1 MVTITLNGMKYE
13 VTDGLTVLE
22 AAREVGVHIPTLCYH
37 SDLTPYGGCRLCNV
51 EVTGTRFPLSACTL
65 PVSDGMLVNTAT
77 PKLMK
82 DRKKILELILSNYY
96 DGDKSYDQHGLNELF
111 ALAEEFGINVEDV
124 TRKDPRYIV
133 DSDHSPFIW
142 VDLNKCILCNRCIR
156 ACAEIQGRFVWEM
169 SGRGME
175 NTITPGA
182 GVTLLEARCES
193 CGACVAYCPTGALDH
208 KPSVKLGKPEKV
220 VTTTCAYCG
229 VGCNFDFHIK
239 DNQIIRVVSNP
250 AAPVNGMN
258 LCVKGRFGYDYIQHP
273 DRLSKPLVREY
284 ILEGKTKPSKKADS
298 KWVEVDWNTAL
309 DLVANRLH
317 GVKKDFGP
325 DAIGILTSAKCTN
338 EENYLMN
345 KFSRQV
351 IGTHNIDH
359 CARLCHSSTV
369 SGLAMCYG
377 SGAMTN
383 TIADICEDA
392 QAIFIIGSNTTEQHP
407 VIGNKIRQAVISRGV
422 KLIVA
427 DPRKIEMTE
436 FAVLHL
442 RQKPGTDVAL
452 VNGIMHIILE
462 NNWQDQA
469 YIDNRCENFPEFAEV
484 IQRYTP
490 EYVSKITGVPEAD
503 LLEAARIMAE
513 NHPMAVFWAMGITQH
528 TTGVL
533 NVLGLG
539 NLQMLLG
546 NVGISGGG
554 INPLRGQ
561 NNVQGAC
568 DMGGLPNYF
577 SGYQVVTDA
586 LTRSKFLEA
595 WSLLSPG
602 GEKPTLFND
611 IPGLMVTE
619 MVPLAGEGKVKALY
633 ILGENPAM
641 SDPNTQHSK
650 DCLEACDFVILQEI
664 FASETAPFADV
675 LLPGTTFAEK
685 VGTFTNTERR
695 IQMVH
700 QAIPPVG
707 QSRVDWEIIT
717 DLSNRLLNLQELIP
731 VGDQAAWNYKNP
743 ADIMAEIAATTPI
756 YSGVSY
762 ERLENGDNLHWPIR
776 GLDHPGTP
784 ILHIGQFTRGKG
796 KFHPTEHLDPQEL
809 PDAEYPFFLTT
820 GRVIYHWHGAEMTR
834 RSKALL
840 EVYPEALVEIN
851 PEDAID
857 LGINERSL
865 IRVSSRRGVMIAKAV
880 VTDRVSPGV
889 IFGNF
894 HFPGVQNVN
903 NLTIAA
909 LDPTAKIPEYKVC
922 AVSIALEHEESLP
935 RSENQ

>member
-1 MVTITLNGMKYE
+1 MVTITFDEMKYE
-13 VTDGLTVLE
+13 VNGDQTVLE
-22 AAREVGVHIPTLCYH
+22 AAREVGVSIPTLCYH
-37 SDLTPYGGCRLCNV
+37 PDLTSYGGCRLCNV
-51 EVTGTRFPLSACTL
+51 EVTGARFPLSACTL
-65 PVSDGMLVNTAT
+65 PVSDGMVVNTAT
-77 PKLMK
+77 PKLLK

-96 DGDKSYDQHGLNELF
+96 DGDKSYDQHGVNELL
-111 ALAEEFGINVEDV
+111 ALAEQFKIDVEKV
-124 TRKDPRYIV
+124 VRKEPRYTV
-133 DSDHSPFIW
+133 DSDHTPFIW
-142 VDLNKCILCNRCIR
+142 VDLNKCILCKRCIR
-156 ACAEIQGRFVWEM
+156 ACAEIQGRFVWEL
-169 SGRGME
+169 SGRGMK
-175 NTITPGA
+175 NQITPGS

-208 KPSVKLGKPEKV
+208 KPSVKLGKPDKV

-229 VGCNFDFHIK
+229 VGCNFDLHIK
-239 DNQIIRVVSNP
+239 NNQIIRVVSNP
-250 AAPVNGMN
+250 NAPVNGMS
-258 LCVKGRFGYDYIQHP
+258 LCVKGRFGYDYIHHT

-284 ILEGKTKPSKKADS
+284 ILEGKIKPGKKADS
-298 KWVEVDWNTAL
+298 KWVEVDWDTAMQ
-309 DLVANRLH
+309 LVTNRLYQ
-317 GVKKDFGP
+317 VKKDFGA
-325 DAIGILTSAKCTN
+325 DAIGVLTSAKCTN

-351 IGTHNIDH
+351 IGTHNVDH

-383 TIADICEDA
+383 TIADICSNA

-407 VIGNKIRQAVISRGV
+407 VIGNKIRQAVIRRGV

-427 DPRKIEMTE
+427 DPRKIDITE

-442 RQKPGTDVAL
+442 RQRPGTDVAL
-452 VNGIMHIILE
+452 VNGLMHIILK

-490 EYVSKITGVPEAD
+490 EFVSNITGVPEAD
-503 LLEAARIMAE
+503 LLEAASIMAE

-546 NVGISGGG
+546 NVGIPGGG

-577 SGYQVVTDA
+577 PGYQLVTDA
-586 LTRSKFLEA
+586 LARSKFQDA
-595 WSLLSPG
+595 WSLLSSNGDKPALFN
-602 GEKPTLFND
+602 EKP
-611 IPGLMVTE
+611 GLAVTE

-641 SDPNTQHSK
+641 SDPNTRHTQ
-650 DCLEACDFVILQEI
+650 DCLEACEFVLLQEI
-664 FASETAPFADV
+664 FSSETAPYADV
-675 LLPGTTFAEK
+675 LLPGSTFAEK
-685 VGTFTNTERR
+685 DGTFTNTERR
-695 IQMVH
+695 IQLVR

-707 QSRVDWEIIT
+707 ESRTDWEIIT
-717 DLSNRLLNLQELIP
+717 DLSKRLLSLQNLTP
-731 VGDQAAWNYKNP
+731 VGKQAAWDYQHP
-743 ADIMAEIAATTPI
+743 RDIMDEIAAVTPI

-762 ERLENGDNLHWPIR
+762 DRLEQGVNLHWPVR
-776 GLDHPGTP
+776 GTDHPGTP

-796 KFHPTEHLDPQEL
+796 KFHATEHLDPQEL
-809 PDAEYPFFLTT
+809 PDKEYPFVLTT

-834 RSKALL
+834 RSKGLL

-851 PEDAID
+851 PEDALD
-857 LGINERSL
+857 LGINGRNM
-865 IRVSSRRGVMIAKAV
+865 IRVTSRRGVMVAKAV
-880 VTDRVSPGV
+880 VTDRVSPGL

-894 HFPGVQNVN
+894 HFPGAQNVN

-922 AVSIALEHEESLP
+922 AVKLELV
-935 RSENQ
+935 